1 MTTYNSKLNLSISF
15 YATYLCNS
23 KKRAYLITKINNPVK
38 EKIEIL
44 KLKTK
49 LNLKNGQFIFVEGLK
64 ENKYFK
70 IFNFTPHNF
79 PIIKNKNNKI
89 KIA

>member
-1 MTTYNSKLNLSISF
+1 MTTYNSKLKLSISF

-23 KKRAYLITKINNPVK
+23 KKRAYLITKINNPLN

-70 IFNFTPHNF
+70 IINFTPQSF
-79 PIIKNKNNKI
+79 PVIKSKNK